1 MEMNVST
8 QEEQVVAKKVGGLN
22 PAVVLPILYVIA
34 LGIYI
39 FILGNPGN
47 FKNEGV
53 TGLSVA
59 FSDVEIRTYIQ
70 ILSWELF
77 TWGGQSFTS

>member
-8 QEEQVVAKKVGGLN
+8 QEEQVVAKKKVGGLN

-47 FKNEGV
+47 FKNRRGYW
-53 TGLSVA
+53 S
-59 FSDVEIRTYIQ
+59 FSCFF
-70 ILSWELF
+70 LM
-77 TWGGQSFTS
+77 

>member
-22 PAVVLPILYVIA
+22 PAIVLPILYLIA

-39 FILGNPGN
+39 FVL
-47 FKNEGV
+47 V
-53 TGLSVA
+53 T
-59 FSDVEIRTYIQ
+59 R
-70 ILSWELF
+70 
-77 TWGGQSFTS
+77 

>member
-47 FKNEGV
+47 FKN
-53 TGLSVA
+53 
-59 FSDVEIRTYIQ
+59 
-70 ILSWELF
+70 
-77 TWGGQSFTS
+77 